1 MATFLEK
8 IACITSVTPVNK
20 ALRCQ
25 KAEHTFADTPCG
37 IMDQYISAMGCE
49 KNLLLIDCRSREYKL
64 VPFASSDNAPVM
76 VVTNSNVKHQL
87 SGSEYP
93 DRVRQCKEAVAI
105 IKKSHKSVMALR
117 DCTMEML
124 DSVKAQLP
132 AVCYNRARH
141 CIKEDART
149 LATVKALEA
158 GDYVSV
164 GKYMTQSHRSLQED
178 FEVSCTELDTL
189 VDLALAVDG
198 VYGSRM
204 TGGGFGGCT
213 VTLVKRGSVEVLIK
227 ALETGFPLCECY
239 SAVPS
244 AGAGVAD
251 PAIILRKKHSWLS
264 VEYLAPLGVVV
275 VAVAIAVA
283 MGILRSRSS

>member
-1 MATFLEK
+1 MATFLEQVVGIK
-8 IACITSVTPVNK
+8 SVTPVEK

-49 KNLLLIDCRSREYKL
+49 KNLLLIDCRTREYKL
-64 VPFASSDNAPVM
+64 VPFANASDAPVV

-93 DRVRQCKEAVAI
+93 DRVRQCREAVAV
-105 IKKSHKSVMALR
+105 IKKTHKSVTALR
-117 DCTMEML
+117 DCTLEML
-124 DSVKAQLP
+124 DSVKAQMP

-158 GDYVSV
+158 GDYASV

-178 FEVSCTELDTL
+178 FEVSCAELDTL
-189 VDLALAVDG
+189 VDLALTVDG

-213 VTLVKRGSVEVLIK
+213 VTLVRRGAVDALIK
-227 ALETGFPLCECY
+227 HLRKGFPLCECY
-239 SAVPS
+239 TAVPS
-244 AGAGVAD
+244 AGAGVVD
-251 PAIILRKKHSWLS
+251 PASIKKRRSAS
-264 VEYLAPLGVVV
+264 AYLVPVLGLAAVLA
-275 VAVAIAVA
+275 VAVAVT
-283 MGILRSRSS
+283 MGVLRSRK